1 MTKKPSLV
9 DEFFDP
15 NSKEFIHNPQPTLDR
30 LLNDH
35 PIAWF
40 DKWQCWLI
48 SGNRRIANCL
58 LDRRLS
64 TDFNL
69 WEFAPEKNNSKE
81 KSSFENLMDNNLFF
95 LDRKNHLRL
104 RKLALPAFSPR
115 VMEFMKKKFSILV
128 AERFDQI
135 GKVDKFNFAAE
146 IGERIPTQAIA
157 SLAGVPSNY
166 FEIFSSLAYGIVR
179 GINPMLSDEERS
191 EATASIEEGLEML
204 NELIEERRLNPGED
218 FLSALIT
225 AEEDGEKL
233 NNWEMCAL
241 MGSVLAAGSDTA
253 VDLHS
258 YFIKTLLEH
267 PEQLKMVLNDEYLI
281 QNAISEVLRHSSSGK
296 TGLARYASEDVDLEG
311 NLIKK
316 GQMLQLL
323 STTAGRDPDAF
334 KNSDQFDILRSQENS
349 ISFGQGPHYCIGVT
363 LVRAQVEVMFKE
375 LFTRYPHLE
384 LDGEMSYDYA
394 HHNARRLKK
403 LILKTNI

>member
-1 MTKKPSLV
+1 MVNQLESV
-9 DEFFDP
+9 DDFFDP
-15 NSKEFIHNPQPTLDR
+15 NSKEFIDNPQPTLDK
-30 LLNDH
+30 LIHEH

-40 DKWQCWLI
+40 NKWQCWLI
-48 SGNRRIANCL
+48 SGNRRIAKCL

-64 TDFNL
+64 TDFNV
-69 WEFAPEKNNSKE
+69 WEFSPPKDPNKK
-81 KSSFENLMDNNLFF
+81 KSSFDNLMENNLFF

-115 VMEFMKKKFSILV
+115 VMEFMKEKFSILV
-128 AERFDQI
+128 SERFNEI
-135 GKVDKFNFAAE
+135 GKVDKFNFASE
-146 IGERIPTQAIA
+146 IGEKIPTQAIA
-157 SLAGVPSNY
+157 SLVGVPSNY
-166 FEIFSSLAYGIVR
+166 FNIFNNLAYGIVR

-191 EATASIEEGLEML
+191 LATSGIEEGLDML
-204 NELIEERRLNPGED
+204 NDLIEERRLNPGED
-218 FLSALIT
+218 FLSALIA

-258 YFIKTLLEH
+258 YFVKALLEH
-267 PEQLKMVLNDEYLI
+267 PEQLQMVLKDENLI
-281 QNAISEVLRHSSSGK
+281 QNAITEVLRHSSSGK
-296 TGLARYASEDVDLEG
+296 TGLARYASQDIEIEG

-316 GQMLQLL
+316 GQMIQLL

-334 KNSDQFDILRSQENS
+334 ENSDQFNIHRNQENS

-375 LFTRYPHLE
+375 LFSRYPDLSLE
-384 LDGEMSYDYA
+384 GEMSYDYS
-394 HHNARRLKK
+394 HHNARRLNK
-403 LILKTNI
+403 LILNTNI